1 MRAAFL
7 LDPRALLRK
16 STKFWGGRKS
26 KEPLLAR
33 LSDERKFQFIDESFG
48 YARSALLVLFPSRRQ
63 TIPRNREELRRR
75 VDGFVG
81 D

>member
-1 MRAAFL
+1 MLAAFL

-16 STKFWGGRKS
+16 STKFLGERKS
-26 KEPLLAR
+26 KEPFLAR

-48 YARSALLVLFPSRRQ
+48 YARSALLVLFLSRRQ
-63 TIPRNREELRRR
+63 TILRDREELHRR
-75 VDGFVG
+75 VDGSVG